1 MGEIKMGQKS
11 ASVEGRKKPTPN
23 HWAKITLYT
32 VRIINLNKEFPL
44 EVWHRDLHTYIY
56 NMSKITGTIAPTQ

>member
-1 MGEIKMGQKS
+1 MGQKS
-11 ASVEGRKKPTPN
+11 ASVEGRKKKTPN

-32 VRIINLNKEFPL
+32 VRIINLNKEFL
-44 EVWHRDLHTYIY
+44 WRFGIVIYIHIY

>member
-44 EVWHRDLHTYIY
+44 EVWHRDLHTYI
-56 NMSKITGTIAPTQ
+56 